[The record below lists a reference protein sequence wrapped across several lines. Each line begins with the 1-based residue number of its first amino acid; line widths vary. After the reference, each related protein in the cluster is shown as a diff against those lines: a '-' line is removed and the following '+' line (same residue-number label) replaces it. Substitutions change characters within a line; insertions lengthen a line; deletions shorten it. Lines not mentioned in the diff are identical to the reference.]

1 MKTLDGL
8 IPHGGS
14 MRLLDRVVAYTEHDI
29 ECTTSTHSSPGH
41 ALRSDDQLS
50 ALHLIEYAA
59 QAMAAHGALTSGSV
73 QAAMLAAV
81 RDIQLHVERIDN
93 IHSRLNIKAT
103 RRIAQ
108 SRGSIYDF
116 IIRDDRQVLCEGRIS
131 IAFS

>member
-29 ECTTSTHSSPGH
+29 ECTASTHSSPGH

-81 RDIQLHVERIDN
+81 RDIRLHVERIDN
-93 IHSRLNIKAT
+93 IHSQLNIKAT